1 MKRTLMTL
9 AAAAVIGTA
18 GMAATT
24 QSAQAAWWVAPA
36 IVGGVLLGGVTVAA
50 AANANG
56 PYGYYNGYGYAPQG
70 NVYVRPAAAAE
81 FSNCRISRERVPGG
95 YRRVQICY

>member
-24 QSAQAAWWVAPA
+24 QSAQAAWWIAPA
-36 IVGGVLLGGVTVAA
+36 IIGGVLLGGATVAT

-56 PYGYYNGYGYAPQG
+56 PYGYYDSGYAPAG
-70 NVYVRPAAAAE
+70 NVYVRPAGSE
-81 FSNCRISRERVPGG
+81 FANCRIHRERVPGG
-95 YRRVQICY
+95 YRRVQVCY

>member
-1 MKRTLMTL
+1 MKKTLMSL

-18 GMAATT
+18 GMAAST

-56 PYGYYNGYGYAPQG
+56 PYGYYDGYAPQG

-81 FSNCRISRERVPGG
+81 FGNCRISRERVPGG

>member
-24 QSAQAAWWVAPA
+24 QSAQAAWWIAPA

-50 AANANG
+50 AANANNG
-56 PYGYYNGYGYAPQG
+56 PYGYYDSGYAPTG
-70 NVYVRPAAAAE
+70 NVYVRPAGGE
-81 FSNCRISRERVPGG
+81 FANCRITRERVPGG
-95 YRRVQICY
+95 YRRVQVCY